1 MAHVLFLDESGQDH
15 RESPYEVLG
24 GIAVE
29 DSRIWPFITDMRQ
42 AEEQHFGCRV
52 TASSAELK
60 AKKLLKKK
68 VFRHARQVD
77 PIAPNK
83 RTELARQALE
93 EGRAAVAQGRPS
105 RHTRDQLTALAQ
117 AKIAFCETAFELCA
131 RHQARAFASIVAP
144 HAPAPSGST
153 LRKDYSYLFERFYAY
168 LEDVPRF
175 GREQGIIVFDELEKS
190 RSHILIDQMSEYFQ
204 NTAVGR
210 LRASRI
216 LPEPMFVHSELT
228 TLIQVAD
235 LLVYVVSWAV
245 RIPGMNA
252 DARAD
257 LAHLAEA
264 VRTLRYR
271 RAADQEHPH
280 TLWGFVYIDDLR
292 PRSERQDGS
301 K

>member
-1 MAHVLFLDESGQDH
+1 VAHVLFLDESGQDH

-29 DSRIWPFITDMRQ
+29 DSRIWPFITDLRR

-52 TASSAELK
+52 TASSAEIK
-60 AKKLLKKK
+60 AKKLLKTK
-68 VFRHARQVD
+68 VFRHARQAE
-77 PIAPNK
+77 PIAPDK

-93 EGRAAVAQGRPS
+93 EGRAAVAEERPS

-144 HAPAPSGST
+144 HARAPSGSA

-175 GREQGIIVFDELEKS
+175 GREQGIV
-190 RSHILIDQMSEYFQ
+190 
-204 NTAVGR
+204 VGTPAR
-210 LRASRI
+210 L
-216 LPEPMFVHSELT
+216 
-228 TLIQVAD
+228 
-235 LLVYVVSWAV
+235 
-245 RIPGMNA
+245 
-252 DARAD
+252 ARAPG
-257 LAHLAEA
+257 AHVRAQRAHNPHAEA

-271 RAADQEHPH
+271 RPADDEHPH

-292 PRSERQDGS
+292 PRSERQDGP